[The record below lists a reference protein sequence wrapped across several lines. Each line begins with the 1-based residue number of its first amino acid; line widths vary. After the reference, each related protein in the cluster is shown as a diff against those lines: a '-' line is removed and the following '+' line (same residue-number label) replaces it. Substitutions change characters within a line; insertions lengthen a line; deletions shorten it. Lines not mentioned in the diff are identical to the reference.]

1 MAVTKLSELPLI
13 TSTLN
18 DDLVYLV
25 RDGTSNRVTVET
37 LIHNLANTSISGNIS
52 FASTDFIYGYGN
64 IDINTTLT
72 FLDSQNVPENIVLL
86 PDGAE
91 GQLKIISLWSTNGGN
106 TYVQGNFNPP
116 GQRLVF
122 NTIGDSSLL
131 VYALGRW
138 NMISVTQPYVS
149 ASTFNSVLNT
159 ANVVEVSPNLYFSNA
174 RARYAIEA
182 IDNTIDYNRFT
193 GTIRANVS
201 AIARNANTTD
211 VLPEGQFNKYYSNAR
226 VAVFIQPFLTTANV
240 RERSSNL
247 YFTNQRAIDAV
258 SPLLDTANVSE
269 TAPFF
274 YATNNRVRTLLSSG
288 DATII
293 YNSVEGTIRANLLN
307 VAAGIGNTDLI
318 VEGPINKYFS
328 NTRARQA
335 FTPGLNIV
343 IEANGRISAT
353 SQVSFTGNTD
363 IVPEGEYNLYYT
375 DSRVVGAATP
385 VLTTANVVEL
395 TNLYFTNERAIAA
408 VGGGLTT
415 ANIAE
420 APENLYFTNN
430 RVRILYSAGN
440 NITIEA
446 NGRISSTASGTFSG
460 NTDLVAEGV
469 TNQYFTSARAI
480 NAVNPRLTTANV
492 LELTNLYFTNSR
504 VVSAIVAG
512 NNITIEAN
520 GRISS
525 AAAFTGNTNGVPEG
539 TTNLYFT
546 NARVISTVTP
556 TLTTANVRE
565 TSANLYFTNSRVVS
579 ALIAGNSITIE
590 ANGRISSTASFTGN
604 TNGVPEGTTNLYFTN
619 ARAVV
624 AVSTNMTTANV
635 REVSSNLYYTNARVL
650 ASLTTTNVRVGSL
663 SVGTDPFVE
672 NGSIRVSGNVYVTY
686 DVYSS
691 YSDERLKDVKG
702 EITSALD
709 KLKTLTG
716 FIYTP
721 NELAK
726 SLGFA
731 DKQDVGVSAQKVQ
744 AIQPEAIGPAGT
756 SGDYLTVKYE
766 RLIPLIIEAIKEL
779 DKKIDD
785 LGK

>member
-37 LIHNLANTSISGNIS
+37 LVHTLANTSISGNIS
-52 FASTDFIYGYGN
+52 FASADYVAGYGN

-72 FLDSQNVPENIVLL
+72 FLDAQNVRENIVYL

-91 GQLKIISLWSTNGGN
+91 GQLKIISLFTANGGN
-106 TYVQGNFNPP
+106 TYVEGNFNPP

-131 VYALGRW
+131 VYSLGKW

-149 ASTFNSVLNT
+149 ASTFTAVLNT
-159 ANVVEVSPNLYFSNA
+159 ANVAEVFPNLYFSNA

-193 GTIRANVS
+193 GTIRANVA

-226 VAVFIQPFLTTANV
+226 VAVFIQPTLTTANV
-240 RERSSNL
+240 RESTSNL
-247 YFTNQRAIDAV
+247 YFTPARAIEAV
-258 SPLLDTANVSE
+258 GPFFSTANVFE
-269 TAPFF
+269 EAPFF
-274 YATNNRVRTLLSSG
+274 YATNNRVRTLLSAG

-293 YNSVEGTIRANLLN
+293 YSTIDGTIRANLLN

-318 VEGPINKYFS
+318 VEGQTNKYFS
-328 NTRARQA
+328 NARSRLA
-335 FTPGLNIV
+335 FTPGNNIV

-353 SQVSFTGNTD
+353 SVVSFTGNTD
-363 IVPEGEYNLYYT
+363 VISEGQYNLYYT

-385 VLTTANVVEL
+385 VLTTANVVEVTNLYFTNVRAIGALTTILTTANVTEL
-395 TNLYFTNERAIAA
+395 TNLYFTNTRSRAAF
-408 VGGGLTT
+408 V
-415 ANIAE
+415 
-420 APENLYFTNN
+420 
-430 RVRILYSAGN
+430 AGD

-446 NGRISSTASGTFSG
+446 NGRISSTAAASFSG
-460 NTDLVAEGV
+460 NTNLVSEG
-469 TNQYFTSARAI
+469 TNNLYFTNARAVA
-480 NAVNPRLTTANV
+480 AVSTNLTTANV
-492 LELTNLYFTNSR
+492 REVSANLYFTNSR
-504 VVSAIVAG
+504 VVSALIAG
-512 NNITIEAN
+512 NNVTIEAN
-520 GRISS
+520 GRISAS
-525 AAAFTGNTNGVPEG
+525 ASFTGNTNGVAEG
-539 TTNLYFT
+539 TNNLYFT
-546 NARVISTVTP
+546 NARVISAISSS
-556 TLTTANVRE
+556 LTTANVRE

-579 ALIAGNSITIE
+579 ALIAGNNITIE
-590 ANGRISSTASFTGN
+590 ANGRISSSAVASFSGN
-604 TNGVPEGTTNLYFTN
+604 TNVVPEGTNNLYFTN
-619 ARAVV
+619 ARVV
-624 AVSTNMTTANV
+624 SALTTAN
-635 REVSSNLYYTNARVL
+635 LRV
-650 ASLTTTNVRVGSL
+650 NSL
-663 SVGTDPFVE
+663 SVGTDSFME
-672 NGSIRVSGNVYVTY
+672 NGSIRTSGSIYATG

-691 YSDERLKDVKG
+691 YSDENLKDIKG
-702 EITSALD
+702 NLTSALD
-709 KLKTLTG
+709 KVKTLTG

-721 NELAK
+721 NEVAK
-726 SLGFA
+726 SLGMP
-731 DKQDVGVSAQKVQ
+731 DVQDVGVSAQKVQ
-744 AIQPEAIGPAGT
+744 AIQPEATRPIYDGQ
-756 SGDYLTVKYE
+756 YLTVRYE